1 MEKKT
6 KVFLLLTRDRFIISR
21 TLQALATC
29 TSKTWLPAK
38 EVESLFPVPR
48 AIQFLLH
55 SYLALFFN

>member
-6 KVFLLLTRDRFIISR
+6 NVFPLLTRDF
-21 TLQALATC
+21 LFLGHYKHQH
-29 TSKTWLPAK
+29 KTWLPAE

-55 SYLALFFN
+55 SYLALFFK